1 MVLETLGSHICNHMD
16 GPQGPY
22 SNCKKLG
29 RERQIPYNYLIF
41 RIKKIIQK
49 LKNQAKIQR
58 KDCDCH
64 KWGVELGEMA
74 ELFLFFIRN
83 KRKSVNCSVT
93 SNSSQ
98 LHGLQPSRI
107 LCGRGSP
114 GKNTGVGSQSLL
126 QGFFPKQRLDPS
138 LLHCRQILYYLH

>member
-1 MVLETLGSHICNHMD
+1 MVLETLGSHICNNMD

-22 SNCKKLG
+22 SNCNKLG

-58 KDCDCH
+58 KDCGCH

-74 ELFLFFIRN
+74 ELFLFFI
-83 KRKSVNCSVT
+83 
-93 SNSSQ
+93 
-98 LHGLQPSRI
+98 
-107 LCGRGSP
+107 
-114 GKNTGVGSQSLL
+114 
-126 QGFFPKQRLDPS
+126 
-138 LLHCRQILYYLH
+138 